1 MVRGDNNVVR
11 RDYAVR
17 RYANNKRKQSFVAE
31 FFPDVNQITSH
42 THRPLPFSNPL
53 ERFWYSGRWGGGWG
67 ARMRAGR
74 RDSLYDSSRDQFAAA
89 NSPKLLWTLERV
101 HTHVRALFDA
111 HASCARTRTISRPRR
126 VGVDRKSIRSHAF
139 GRCRDASWHVAR
151 EEREREKVGGG
162 LCTAYSGVAATLG
175 MKRRAHIGKGAI
187 VARRLRIRGDE
198 NNGRRSDAK
207 RRSNKIYREFL
218 PRSSFSFNIPCARGV
233 G

>member
-111 HASCARTRTISRPRR
+111 RTHRVHVHARFPGQDASESIE
-126 VGVDRKSIRSHAF
+126 DRF
-139 GRCRDASWHVAR
+139 GRTHSVVA
-151 EEREREKVGGG
+151 EMPAGTLPEKREREKVGGG

-187 VARRLRIRGDE
+187 VARRLRIRGGE